1 MRSEPLKPV
10 DARAAGVLRVLVVE
24 DSVADARLLREALK
38 DAGATLELN
47 FVSTLAEAEAAVVG
61 GHYNCVLLDLGL
73 PDANGVDNVQR
84 IRAANRGQTVVIMT
98 GLDSEEAA
106 LGTLQRGAQDYLV
119 KGRYDGAFIV
129 RVIRRAMERNRV
141 LNEVDQL
148 REYQY
153 YVATHDALTG
163 LPNRQLFE
171 DRARSALAQ
180 SQREASTFAIGYV
193 DLDGFKP
200 VNDTHGHAVGD
211 ALLRIVG
218 QLLSESVRA
227 TDTVARVGGDEFLLL
242 LTPLK
247 GPAEEEAEATVRRLR
262 DKIRAIHTVEGREV
276 RISASIGLAFCPQQG
291 STLETLLI
299 CADQAMYAAK
309 RRARAERAL
318 QRPREIEMAGAPAAD
333 VPHGQLA

>member
-1 MRSEPLKPV
+1 MPAEAALVADMAAPLMK
-10 DARAAGVLRVLVVE
+10 VLVVE

-38 DAGATLELN
+38 DAQAPVELN
-47 FVSTLAEAEAAVVG
+47 FVSTLAEAERAVRSDG
-61 GHYNCVLLDLGL
+61 YDCVLLDLGL

-119 KGRYDGAFIV
+119 KGRYDGAFIL

-153 YVATHDALTG
+153 YIATHDTLTG
-163 LPNRQLFE
+163 LPNRKLFE
-171 DRARSALAQ
+171 DRAQTALAQ
-180 SQREASTFAIGYV
+180 AQREGGWFAVGYL

-200 VNDTHGHAVGD
+200 VNDTYGHAVGD
-211 ALLRIVG
+211 SVLRAVA
-218 QLLSESVRA
+218 QALSESVRA

-247 GPAEEEAEATVRRLR
+247 GHTEEDIEGTTRRLLDRVRRVEKVDGR
-262 DKIRAIHTVEGREV
+262 DV
-276 RISASIGLAFCPQQG
+276 RVSASLGLAFYPRHG
-291 STLETLLI
+291 RTLESLLI
-299 CADQAMYAAK
+299 CADQAMYANK
-309 RRARAERAL
+309 RRARVEA
-318 QRPREIEMAGAPAAD
+318 AGAPPPHAA
-333 VPHGQLA
+333 PTGSA

>member
-1 MRSEPLKPV
+1 MRSEAAQPGGGPAPPASDAALK
-10 DARAAGVLRVLVVE
+10 VLVVE
-24 DSVADARLLREALK
+24 DSLADARLLREALK
-38 DAGATLELN
+38 DANAPVELN
-47 FVSTLAEAEAAVVG
+47 FVSTLAEAEQTVRSAA
-61 GHYNCVLLDLGL
+61 YDCVLLDLGL

-84 IRAANRGQTVVIMT
+84 IRAANRTQTVVIMT

-171 DRARSALAQ
+171 DRARTALAQ
-180 SQREASTFAIGYV
+180 AQRENGTLAVGYL

-200 VNDTHGHAVGD
+200 VNDTHGHAIGD
-211 ALLRIVG
+211 ALLRAVG
-218 QLLSESVRA
+218 QVLSDSVRA
-227 TDTVARVGGDEFLLL
+227 TDTVARIGGDEFLILL
-242 LTPLK
+242 APLK
-247 GPAEEEAEATVRRLR
+247 GNAQAEADSTVERLR
-262 DKIRAIHTVEGREV
+262 DRIRSLRLVEGRDV
-276 RISASIGLAFCPQQG
+276 GISASIGVAFYPDQG
-291 STLETLLI
+291 RTLEGLLI
-299 CADQAMYAAK
+299 CADQAMYEAK
-309 RRARAERAL
+309 RRARAGRA
-318 QRPREIEMAGAPAAD
+318 P
-333 VPHGQLA
+333 LASSGR

>member
-1 MRSEPLKPV
+1 MLN
-10 DARAAGVLRVLVVE
+10 DARLPNPPATASLRVLVVE

-38 DAGATLELN
+38 DAGAQIELN
-47 FVSTLAEAEAAVVG
+47 FVSTLAEAEQSVRG
-61 GHYNCVLLDLGL
+61 GPYDCVLLDLGL

-171 DRARSALAQ
+171 DRAQSALAQ
-180 SQREASTFAIGYV
+180 AQREGFTFAIGYV

-211 ALLRIVG
+211 ALLRAVG
-218 QLLSESVRA
+218 QALSESVRA

-247 GPAEEEAEATVRRLR
+247 GHAEDEAEATARRLR
-262 DKIRAIHTVEGREV
+262 EKIRALRTIEGREISV
-276 RISASIGLAFCPQQG
+276 SASIGLAFYPQQG
-291 STLETLLI
+291 RTLETLLI

-309 RRARAERAL
+309 RHARSERAMA
-318 QRPREIEMAGAPAAD
+318 RENEQGPGTAAVGAGRG
-333 VPHGQLA
+333 HLA